1 MDLNAAG
8 GQSHNLEL
16 HIEELILHGFPVGD
30 RHLISAAMQQELSRL
45 FTEQGIPRSF
55 TQSSEV
61 PQLNAGNFQISSGMK
76 PDAIGVQIAQSIY
89 GGFQP

>member
-8 GQSHNLEL
+8 GDHNLEL
-16 HIEELILHGFPVGD
+16 HIEELILHGFPVSD
-30 RHLISAAMQQELSRL
+30 RHLISTAMQQELSRL
-45 FTEQGIPRSF
+45 FAEQGIPRSF

-61 PQLNAGNFQISSGMK
+61 PQLNAGTIQVTPTMK

>member
-1 MDLNAAG
+1 MDLNAANG
-8 GQSHNLEL
+8 NHNLEL

-45 FTEQGIPRSF
+45 FVEQGIPRSF

-61 PQLNAGNFQISSGMK
+61 PQLNAGAIQLTPTLK